1 MTSGGNIFNDF
12 PPNGDGGGTTTL
24 GGGTAIS
31 GGGTPDTGGGTPFR
45 PVPAEFNHCFYRAN
59 HVHA

>member
-1 MTSGGNIFNDF
+1 MATILMIFL
-12 PPNGDGGGTTTL
+12 PNGDRTSLPGGGMTTL

-45 PVPAEFNHCFYRAN
+45 PVPARSG
-59 HVHA
+59 

>member
-1 MTSGGNIFNDF
+1 VATISMIPFRHHQVVERQHI
-12 PPNGDGGGTTTL
+12 

-45 PVPAEFNHCFYRAN
+45 LNLTTGADYLVISDCC
-59 HVHA
+59 